1 MIQWILDKADRATV
15 LLLLAL
21 STISVVFVHSATQ
34 SKDLSFWSG
43 SGGRQLIFVVV
54 GWVVY
59 FLVSKVDYHD
69 WSDLAFILYGVGM
82 ALLVLVLFTHPIANS
97 RSWFSLGGPFRFQP
111 SEPMKTLT
119 VLAAASFLSRSPH
132 RLDFRHLAYLAAFIV
147 APMGLLLLQPD
158 MGTAVTY
165 VPLFLGLAWVAG
177 LRPKVLVTLAVVAA
191 LLAPIG
197 WFMVLKPY
205 QKERII
211 TVFEPD
217 RDPMKTGYQTIQSRI
232 AVGSGEVVGK
242 GLFQGSQSRLEFL
255 PARETDF
262 ILAVIAE
269 ETGFVGVLVTLGLL
283 LALLMRA
290 VDTAATSQDYLGT
303 LIATGVVV
311 LWAGQIFINT
321 GMVTGVVPTIGVP
334 LPLVS
339 YGGSSVVATFLA
351 FGLVSS
357 VRTGRLVNA

>member
-1 MIQWILDKADRATV
+1 
-15 LLLLAL
+15 
-21 STISVVFVHSATQ
+21 
-34 SKDLSFWSG
+34 
-43 SGGRQLIFVVV
+43 
-54 GWVVY
+54 
-59 FLVSKVDYHD
+59 
-69 WSDLAFILYGVGM
+69 
-82 ALLVLVLFTHPIANS
+82 
-97 RSWFSLGGPFRFQP
+97 
-111 SEPMKTLT
+111 
-119 VLAAASFLSRSPH
+119 
-132 RLDFRHLAYLAAFIV
+132 
-147 APMGLLLLQPD
+147 
-158 MGTAVTY
+158 
-165 VPLFLGLAWVAG
+165 
-177 LRPKVLVTLAVVAA
+177 
-191 LLAPIG
+191 
-197 WFMVLKPY
+197 MVLKPY

-311 LWAGQIFINT
+311 LWAGQTFINT